1 MATRHGVSAFPD
13 PGSQG
18 QLSPQMIAAAG
29 VDLQAPAVFAAAKL
43 CLASADG
50 AITPQELERAVSSTQ

>member
-1 MATRHGVSAFPD
+1 MRTRGASAFPD
-13 PGSQG
+13 PNSHG

-29 VDLQAPAVFAAAKL
+29 VDLQAPAVFAAAKV

-50 AITPQELERAVSSTQ
+50 AITVQDIERAVSGTQ